1 MIMLQRYF
9 SATDNN
15 PIYVSLHYQIKQVR
29 MYSKDSPALDRSE
42 KRGLMT
48 TKELIDYLDACFDAE
63 EGLYESEKMAELL
76 AQKMHYI
83 QTRSYTFPLPEKA
96 PELEDLE
103 PDRRDYHRKQVQSLN
118 EDIRMFMK
126 RLEFDHARRFKELL
140 ELEQQRLQQAEI
152 DYPALCARNQERI
165 RKFEAEKEAYEE
177 RSRIYNSQLQ
187 AADAALIRVLEEE
200 RTNCLKE
207 ANAFRYAREKLYEN
221 GLLHERFR
229 NISAISQ
236 LREYLDMGVA
246 DQLTGADGAYRVYLE
261 DLRTEKIV
269 GSVDELRQSVERG
282 MSQLIKGQK
291 AIYSKLVQIND
302 NLQILN
308 TTVDRGLN
316 RLGETL
322 SQGMSEIN
330 TSINRS
336 TDAVLS
342 RMGSMEAIQND
353 LRETIRRSAYN
364 QYIIDR
370 QNNLGNYLF
379 YRMRDPLT

>member
-1 MIMLQRYF
+1 
-9 SATDNN
+9 
-15 PIYVSLHYQIKQVR
+15 
-29 MYSKDSPALDRSE
+29 
-42 KRGLMT
+42 MT

-63 EGLYESEKMAELL
+63 EGLYESEKMAALL
-76 AQKMHYI
+76 GQKIHYI
-83 QTRSYTFPLPEKA
+83 QTRSYTFPSPEKA
-96 PELEDLE
+96 PELENLE
-103 PDRRDYHRKQVQSLN
+103 PDRREFHRQQVEQLKEN
-118 EDIRMFMK
+118 VRDFTK
-126 RLEFDHARRFKELL
+126 RLEFDRARRFKELL
-140 ELEQQRLQQAEI
+140 ELEQQRLRQAEE
-152 DYPALCARNQERI
+152 DYPALCERNRERV
-165 RKFEAEKEAYEE
+165 RKYKAEKAAYEE
-177 RSRIYNSQLQ
+177 RCRNYNASLRT
-187 AADAALIRVLEEE
+187 DDTALIRVLEEE

-221 GLLHERFR
+221 GVLHERFR

-236 LREYLDMGVA
+236 LKEYLEMGIA

-302 NLQILN
+302 DLRILN

-316 RLGETL
+316 RLNETVG
-322 SQGMSEIN
+322 QGMSEIN
-330 TSINRS
+330 SSINRS
-336 TDAVLS
+336 ADAFMS
-342 RMGSMEAIQND
+342 RMGSMENVQND

-370 QNNLGNYLF
+370 QKNLGNYLF
-379 YRMRDPLT
+379 YQMRDPLA

>member
-1 MIMLQRYF
+1 ME
-9 SATDNN
+9 T
-15 PIYVSLHYQIKQVR
+15 
-29 MYSKDSPALDRSE
+29 
-42 KRGLMT
+42 
-48 TKELIDYLDACFDAE
+48 
-63 EGLYESEKMAELL
+63 
-76 AQKMHYI
+76 
-83 QTRSYTFPLPEKA
+83 
-96 PELEDLE
+96 
-103 PDRRDYHRKQVQSLN
+103 QSS
-118 EDIRMFMK
+118 
-126 RLEFDHARRFKELL
+126 
-140 ELEQQRLQQAEI
+140 
-152 DYPALCARNQERI
+152 QERI

-291 AIYSKLVQIND
+291 AIYSKLVKIND
-302 NLQILN
+302 TLQILN